1 MSSTSDK
8 VVLLL
13 GNPNVG
19 KSSLYN
25 ALTGGSAR
33 VANYPGLTVERKS
46 GQLLPE
52 LSSDLKVSI
61 VDTPG
66 TYSVS
71 ARSAEEQIAIRAL
84 LGLRGEPT
92 PDALI
97 VVLDAGQLSRCLYLT
112 LELLELRIKTVL
124 AINMIDEVDGL
135 DLEAL
140 EKSLGVPCVGT
151 NATTGQGVPELAERL
166 RAELRAERP
175 PLPKL
180 HVPYGPE
187 IIRALDRVSDAL
199 PEAWLGASASVERK
213 RALAQFAL
221 GSIDAEDEL
230 EDVPDELRA
239 RVAEVRADSEDL
251 DLAIV
256 SARYQAI
263 DEVLA
268 QISSPQATRR
278 ARASERV
285 DRFLLHPLL
294 GTLTFIIVMTTVFQA
309 LFVGAD
315 PAISALESLV
325 GWLQEL
331 TEELLPEGI
340 VRDFLSQGIIG
351 GVGNVIVFLPQICL
365 LFLFMGILEDSGYMA
380 RIAYLADRI
389 MRSLGLHGRAFVPM
403 LSGFACAVP
412 AILSTRTLER
422 RRDRLLTM
430 MVVPLMTCSARLP
443 VYSLIIAALFPVTA
457 FGLPVQGLL
466 LLAMYLFALFT
477 ALLAAFVLSRTVLHG
492 PSVPLLLELPA
503 YRMPKVKPLLQ
514 VVKRKAGQFLQEAG
528 GTILVATVVL
538 WALLSFPR
546 VSEDACTA
554 SSDAVLFV
562 DSHTFDQPLTNE
574 SKSAAEGTA
583 AAEAANGTAAAEAPE
598 GLCPAPITQS
608 YGGRISKALEPAL
621 APLGFDWKIGTGI
634 LGAFAAREVFVSTLA
649 LVYGIEGDDEEA
661 EGPLRDKLR
670 AERHAD
676 GSPVYTPLMGLSLMV
691 FFALACQCVSTLAV
705 IRRETGGF
713 KYPLFVFGYMTALAY
728 GASFLVYQG
737 GRALGF

>member
-1 MSSTSDK
+1 
-8 VVLLL
+8 
-13 GNPNVG
+13 
-19 KSSLYN
+19 
-25 ALTGGSAR
+25 
-33 VANYPGLTVERKS
+33 
-46 GQLLPE
+46 
-52 LSSDLKVSI
+52 
-61 VDTPG
+61 
-66 TYSVS
+66 
-71 ARSAEEQIAIRAL
+71 
-84 LGLRGEPT
+84 
-92 PDALI
+92 
-97 VVLDAGQLSRCLYLT
+97 
-112 LELLELRIKTVL
+112 
-124 AINMIDEVDGL
+124 
-135 DLEAL
+135 
-140 EKSLGVPCVGT
+140 
-151 NATTGQGVPELAERL
+151 
-166 RAELRAERP
+166 
-175 PLPKL
+175 
-180 HVPYGPE
+180 
-187 IIRALDRVSDAL
+187 
-199 PEAWLGASASVERK
+199 
-213 RALAQFAL
+213 
-221 GSIDAEDEL
+221 
-230 EDVPDELRA
+230 
-239 RVAEVRADSEDL
+239 
-251 DLAIV
+251 
-256 SARYQAI
+256 
-263 DEVLA
+263 
-268 QISSPQATRR
+268 
-278 ARASERV
+278 
-285 DRFLLHPLL
+285 
-294 GTLTFIIVMTTVFQA
+294 
-309 LFVGAD
+309 
-315 PAISALESLV
+315 
-325 GWLQEL
+325 
-331 TEELLPEGI
+331 
-340 VRDFLSQGIIG
+340 
-351 GVGNVIVFLPQICL
+351 
-365 LFLFMGILEDSGYMA
+365 
-380 RIAYLADRI
+380 

>member
-1 MSSTSDK
+1 MSPTSDK

-52 LSSDLKVSI
+52 LSPDLKVSI

-135 DLEAL
+135 DLEEL

-151 NATTGQGVPELAERL
+151 NATTGHGVPELAERL
-166 RAELRAERP
+166 RSELTGERP

-199 PEAWLGASASVERK
+199 PQAWLGASVSVERK
-213 RALAQFAL
+213 RALAQFAV

-230 EDVPDELRA
+230 EDVPGELRA
-239 RVAEVRADSEDL
+239 RVAEVRTDSEDL

-268 QISSPQATRR
+268 QITAPSATRR

-285 DRFLLHPLL
+285 DRFLLHPLF
-294 GTLTFIIVMTTVFQA
+294 GTLTFIVVMTTVFQA

-315 PAISALESLV
+315 PAISALEAIV
-325 GWLQEL
+325 GLLQDL
-331 TEELLPEGI
+331 TEQFLPEGI

-380 RIAYLADRI
+380 RIAYLADRV

-443 VYSLIIAALFPVTA
+443 VYSLIIAALFPITA

-466 LLAMYLFALFT
+466 LLGMYLFALFT
-477 ALLAAFVLSRTVLHG
+477 ALVAAFVLSRTVLHG
-492 PSVPLLLELPA
+492 PTVPLLLELPA
-503 YRMPKVKPLLQ
+503 YRMPKVKPLVQ

-554 SSDAVLFV
+554 GSDAVAFL
-562 DSHTFDQPLTNE
+562 DSSTFEHRTSSD
-574 SKSAAEGTA
+574 SKSAPKDKTH
-583 AAEAANGTAAAEAPE
+583 AAEEPGSH
-598 GLCPAPITQS
+598 CPAPITQS